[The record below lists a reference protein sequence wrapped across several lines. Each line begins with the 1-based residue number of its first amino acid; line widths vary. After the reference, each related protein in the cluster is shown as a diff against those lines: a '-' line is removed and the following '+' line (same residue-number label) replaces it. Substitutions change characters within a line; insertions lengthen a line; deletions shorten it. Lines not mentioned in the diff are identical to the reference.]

1 MIVHHRAGEFVSGA
15 MNRQYRPMFNFGV
28 PLTTMTAGVFTGAY
42 LWDGLLALIPA
53 AGLLFTYGVN
63 LKGRK
68 NRIHPYALK
77 KPNALTE
84 SWVLELQD
92 IYFHIPPEHKEAV
105 AGLLEGAYR
114 QIEIGN
120 IDLVNPRLEKAR
132 ALQKVIVRL
141 NEELD
146 TREDMLAVD
155 SHVRAMQRALEA

>member
-28 PLTTMTAGVFTGAY
+28 PLVAGTAGLFAGGF

-63 LKGRK
+63 VKGRK
-68 NRIHPYALK
+68 NRIRPYALN

-120 IDLVNPRLEKAR
+120 INLVNPRLEKAR
-132 ALQKVIVRL
+132 ALQKVIVKL
-141 NEELD
+141 NEQLD
-146 TREDMLAVD
+146 TRDDIAAVD